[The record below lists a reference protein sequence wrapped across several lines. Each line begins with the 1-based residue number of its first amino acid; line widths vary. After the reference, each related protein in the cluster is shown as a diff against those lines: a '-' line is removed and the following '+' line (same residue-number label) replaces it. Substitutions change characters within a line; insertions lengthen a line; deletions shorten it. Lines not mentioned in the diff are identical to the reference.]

1 MLKASWE
8 QGEKEKS
15 WRGFMDL
22 RYRYWG
28 MGVQV
33 RHDREGPPE
42 KPVDHGEGVG

>member
-22 RYRYWG
+22 RYLYWG
-28 MGVQV
+28 IGVQV
-33 RHDREGPPE
+33 RHDREGPPG
-42 KPVDHGEGVG
+42 KAGRPWGGVG